1 MSGISLGTGLASG
14 IDTRT
19 LINQLL
25 SLESRPAVLIQ
36 RRLINLQGQQAAYL
50 DINSRLSALKTAADS
65 FRIQNIFDTKR
76 AASSD
81 EDVLTATA
89 SGAAATGSYSFTVD
103 RLVSSQQVLT
113 RGFADRDT
121 SAIGA
126 SSFTFESAAARLDR
140 DIALSDLNGGDGIQ
154 RGAITLTQGAQS
166 VEVDLSRAA
175 TVQDVLDALNDTG
188 LDIQA
193 EATGNGIT
201 VRSLGG
207 NDFTITDRAGRT
219 TAADLG
225 ILTTTAAS
233 TRVGDDVYLAG
244 DRTALSALNDGNG
257 IFVSGTVG
265 ANRFDFSIVIDDGVN
280 PAVTAQVNLGPKYD
294 TDLTVLEGGVS
305 TVGGVV
311 NRINEAV
318 TKAMTDAGLD
328 PTLVSARVGSGSR
341 IEIANNTGGTISI
354 AENGT
359 GTSASDLGILTSAP
373 TADTV
378 VTGQR
383 ILANLNGTLLRNLN
397 GGSGIAGTQLEITD
411 RAGNLQTIDLS
422 AAETMDDVIRA
433 INSAGSLNITASLND
448 AGTGIAL
455 TDTTATSGI
464 VGNLIVG
471 GDAAASLRVATDP
484 AGVAASTLNS
494 GSLEMAYVTRSTSVD
509 QLNNGAGIGTGTMRF
524 TDGSGR
530 TAEVDIGTD
539 TTNVFELLREINTQ
553 LDVNQLN
560 LEAVINDDGD
570 GLLIREKASQPAGSD
585 PIKVEDVSGAVARNL
600 RISGEAEEAGA
611 GNVINGSY
619 ETTIEFEPADTLDD
633 MIDKINRSR
642 AGVAATIINDGL
654 GSSPF
659 RLSLTSSQAG
669 VSGRFT
675 LDAGGFDLGVSRL
688 ERGDDARVFFGS
700 SNPADAV
707 LLTNGSNTLDQVID
721 GVTIDLRSVSD
732 GPVELSISQDTGR
745 IEEAVEGLLTAFN
758 QAISRI
764 DFQTRFDSETE
775 VRGPLLGDG
784 TLSVL
789 RQSLFTTMQSQGRG
803 LSGPFTS
810 LFDVGL
816 DIGDGGRL
824 ELDTEAFRRALE
836 TDPDSVAELFE
847 ARQIVPRDEFVDV
860 APGVQVRNTGGQD
873 EFSVLGVAGLV
884 AELADRYV
892 DSIDGVLRLRRNAID
907 SQIELQNQRLEAFN
921 TRIQG
926 RRSILERQFL
936 AMEQSIAQLQSQ
948 QGALGGL
955 SALG

>member
-14 IDTRT
+14 IDSRS
-19 LINQLL
+19 LINQLIA
-25 SLESRPAVLIQ
+25 LESRPAILIQ

-65 FRIQNIFDTKR
+65 FRIQNIFDTKQ
-76 AASSD
+76 ATSSD
-81 EDVLTATA
+81 GDVLTATA

-154 RGAITLTQGAQS
+154 RGSITVTQGAQS
-166 VEVDLSRAA
+166 VEVDLSRVA

-207 NDFTITDRAGRT
+207 NNFTITDRAGRT

-225 ILTTTAAS
+225 ILTTTATS

-257 IFVSGTVG
+257 VFVSGTVG
-265 ANRFDFSIVIDDGVN
+265 ANRFDFSITIDDGVN
-280 PAVTAQVNLGPKYD
+280 PAVTAQVNLGPKFD

-311 NRINEAV
+311 TRINEAV

-328 PTLVSARVGSGSR
+328 PSLVSARVGSDSR
-341 IEIANNTGGTISI
+341 IEIVNNTGGSVAV

-359 GTSASDLGILTSAP
+359 GTTARDLGILTGSP
-373 TADTV
+373 STDTV
-378 VTGQR
+378 VAGQR

-422 AAETMDDVIRA
+422 AAETMDDVISA
-433 INSAGSLNITASLND
+433 INSAGLNITAGLND

-455 TDTTATSGI
+455 TDTTATGSI
-464 VGNLIVG
+464 TGNLIVG
-471 GDAAASLRVATDP
+471 GDAAASLGLETDL
-484 AGVAASTLNS
+484 AGVASSTLNS
-494 GSLEMAYVTRSTSVD
+494 GSLELAYVTQSTSVD
-509 QLNNGAGIGTGTMRF
+509 KLNNGAGIGTGTMRF

-530 TAEVDIGTD
+530 TAEVNIGTD

-553 LDVNQLN
+553 LGVNQLN
-560 LEAVINDDGD
+560 LEAVINEDGD

-600 RISGEAEEAGA
+600 RIAGESDEAGA
-611 GNVINGSY
+611 NNIINGSY
-619 ETTIEFEPADTLDD
+619 ETTIEFEPADTLED
-633 MIDKINRSR
+633 IVNKINQNST
-642 AGVAATIINDGL
+642 GVAATIINDGL

-669 VSGRFT
+669 VGGRFT
-675 LDAGGFDLGVSRL
+675 LDAGGFDLGISTL

-700 SNPADAV
+700 TNPADAV
-707 LLTNGSNTLDQVID
+707 LLTNGANTLDQVIE
-721 GVTIDLRSVSD
+721 GVTIDLKSVSD
-732 GPVELSISQDTGR
+732 GPVELSVSQDTAS

-758 QAISRI
+758 QVISRI
-764 DFQTRFDSETE
+764 DFQTRFDAETE

-789 RQSLFTTMQSQGRG
+789 RQSLFSSMQSQGRG

-816 DIGDGGRL
+816 DIGEGGRL

-836 TDPDSVAELFE
+836 TDPESVAELFE
-847 ARQIVPRDEFVDV
+847 ARQIVPKDDFVDV
-860 APGVQVRNTGGQD
+860 APGVRVRNTSDQD

-884 AELADRYV
+884 SELADRYV

-921 TRIQG
+921 ERIDN
-926 RRSILERQFL
+926 RRAVLQQQFL
-936 AMEQSIAQLQSQ
+936 AMEQAIAQLQSQ
-948 QGALGGL
+948 QGALAGL
-955 SALG
+955 SAAG